1 MVEELQYKNVTCII
15 FMYMM
20 WTLYRVLLFC
30 VHDEDT
36 YLTYMHIIGTAVGI
50 LYILLKITERSFV
63 FSTFVFIVLYQ
74 QLAIP
79 SKSFFLVD
87 IFVCVNSKWEFD
99 DNQVWSW
106 IHNGVGWDG
115 KGRYIKTA

>member
-1 MVEELQYKNVTCII
+1 
-15 FMYMM
+15 MYMM

-30 VHDEDT
+30 VHDADT

-79 SKSFFLVD
+79 SKSFF
-87 IFVCVNSKWEFD
+87 
-99 DNQVWSW
+99 
-106 IHNGVGWDG
+106 
-115 KGRYIKTA
+115 